1 MLTPQD
7 VRHFQERLESE
18 REAIKARIA
27 ARSRDIQETVREE
40 SGVGDSADE
49 AVRLD
54 DREVE
59 AEADDLDRVTLA
71 EINRALRRI
80 DEGTYGLSEVSGKA
94 IPMERLQAVPY
105 ASTLVDE
112 PTPELE

>member
-59 AEADDLDRVTLA
+59 AHADDLDRATLA

-80 DEGTYGLSEVSGKA
+80 DEGTYGLSEVSGKP

-105 ASTLVDE
+105 AATLVNE
-112 PTPELE
+112 PPPEPE